1 MGNYID
7 YVCIRYILTLL
18 DSVPIFGI
26 MRLNKENPTMRGCH
40 SRGRNAARFAAM
52 AAAFGAAGGFGSR
65 GMRGRGG
72 FGGPFGEDGGGR
84 RGKRF
89 AGEELR
95 LMVLGLLAESA
106 PQHGYQ
112 LIRSFAEK
120 SGDTYSP
127 SPGVLYPL
135 LTLLADMGLVEEV
148 GAEGSARRS
157 YALTEAGQAEVEARR
172 AEIDAAFARL
182 TAMAEQ
188 ATRADPAPVKRAM
201 MNLRTA
207 AIQRMTR
214 EGTDAETA
222 FAIAALLDEAAQ
234 KIERL

>member
-1 MGNYID
+1 
-7 YVCIRYILTLL
+7 
-18 DSVPIFGI
+18 
-26 MRLNKENPTMRGCH
+26 MRGCH
-40 SRGRNAARFAAM
+40 NRGRNAAKFAAM

-72 FGGPFGEDGGGR
+72 FGGPDDGGR

-120 SGDTYSP
+120 SGDAYSP

-135 LTLLADMGLVEEV
+135 LTLLADMDLVEEV

-157 YALTEAGQAEVEARR
+157 YALTEAGKAEVEAKR

-182 TAMAEQ
+182 AAMAEQ

-207 AIQRMTR
+207 AIQRITR

>member
-1 MGNYID
+1 
-7 YVCIRYILTLL
+7 
-18 DSVPIFGI
+18 
-26 MRLNKENPTMRGCH
+26 MRGCH

-72 FGGPFGEDGGGR
+72 FGGPDDGGR

-95 LMVLGLLAESA
+95 LMVLALLAESA

-120 SGDTYSP
+120 SGDAYSP

-135 LTLLADMGLVEEV
+135 LTLLADMDLVEEV
-148 GAEGSARRS
+148 GSEGSARRS
-157 YALTEAGQAEVEARR
+157 YALTEAGRAEVEAKR

-182 TAMAEQ
+182 AAMAEQ

-222 FAIAALLDEAAQ
+222 FAIAALLDDAAQ

>member
-1 MGNYID
+1 MH
-7 YVCIRYILTLL
+7 
-18 DSVPIFGI
+18 IF
-26 MRLNKENPTMRGCH
+26 K
-40 SRGRNAARFAAM
+40 
-52 AAAFGAAGGFGSR
+52 
-65 GMRGRGG
+65 RGRGMGHGQGPAARMRRGEHFGHGFAEG
-72 FGGPFGEDGGGR
+72 FGEGFGRGPRGGGGGFGGGR

-95 LMVLGLLAESA
+95 LMVLGLLERG

-120 SGDTYSP
+120 SGEAYSP

-135 LTLLADMGLVEEV
+135 LTLLADMGLAEEAP
-148 GAEGSARRS
+148 GEGSRRS
-157 YALTEAGQAEVEARR
+157 YQLTDAGKAELEAKRAEV
-172 AEIDAAFARL
+172 DAAFARL
-182 TAMAEQ
+182 AALGDD
-188 ATRADPAPVKRAM
+188 AGKANAAPVRRAM

-207 AIQRMTR
+207 AIQRLTR
-214 EGTDAETA
+214 DGADAETA